1 MYMHFLT
8 GDRCKGKEGKQA
20 LKAVE
25 QSLLLEMV
33 PPDTIEKQPRGF
45 QIENL
50 SAMDIFGVGYAAF
63 WWDCGIF
70 LHCAHKLHSDVMN
83 QHFI

>member
-1 MYMHFLT
+1 MEL
-8 GDRCKGKEGKQA
+8 
-20 LKAVE
+20 
-25 QSLLLEMV
+25 V

-70 LHCAHKLHSDVMN
+70 CIVLINCILML
-83 QHFI
+83 